1 MSVINRLPRHLRPRR
16 PKLFTDGRQAP
27 VDPNDRAR
35 VMVLADAARRDGRI
49 TRAAVDIL
57 RSLLFTFANLKDG
70 RCFPSYQRLAEAAGC
85 HPRTVGRTLPDLEA
99 AGLLTWVHRIQRVR
113 ERVAGLGGIWAATW
127 RVIRTSNAYD
137 FPSIAKQTRAFLD
150 KGQKCRGTTSPV
162 TFSLSAPVLTP
173 QTELETALLAFGR
186 ACGAVR

>member
-1 MSVINRLPRHLRPRR
+1 MSFINRLPRHLRPRR
-16 PKLFTDGRQAP
+16 PKVFTDGRQAP

-35 VMVLADAARRDGRI
+35 VIVLADAARRDGRI

-85 HPRTVGRTLPDLEA
+85 HPRTVGRALPALEA
-99 AGLLTWVHRIQRVR
+99 AGLLTWVHRIKRVR

-150 KGQKCRGTTSPV
+150 KGQKGGGTTIPV
-162 TFSLSAPVLTP
+162 TFSLSAAEPNPKTD
-173 QTELETALLAFGR
+173 LENALLAYGKTLGFLK
-186 ACGAVR
+186 